1 MRKKM
6 VQHKDLKFKA
16 LYFVEGYTT
25 FRGCKYR
32 PDGTVFVVKEGS
44 VLEDVVLPRGLSGVL
59 DLGWV
64 KLVGPK
70 VPEDWLFVWSYES
83 YLKAWD
89 LPKYHPNET
98 GLGGEALW
106 LQTYK
111 TKKFY
116 LVVSKNAW
124 ENRWKEVEELL
135 LSTDIAR

>member
-6 VQHKDLKFKA
+6 VQYKGLKFKA
-16 LYFVEGYTT
+16 LYFVEGYAT
-25 FRGCKYR
+25 FRGYKYR

-44 VLEDVVLPRGLSGVL
+44 VLEDVDIPRGLNGVL

-64 KLVGPK
+64 KLVAPK
-70 VPEDWLFVWSYES
+70 VPEDWVYIGGYDAYVRE
-83 YLKAWD
+83 WD
-89 LPKYHPNET
+89 LPKYHPSET
-98 GLGGEALW
+98 DLGGEALW

-116 LVVSKNAW
+116 LVVSENAW